1 MKERK
6 VKTVRRKNIQYD
18 EQLIITSQIYL
29 FFKNKSLFKME
40 LRN

>member
-18 EQLIITSQIYL
+18 EQLIITSQI
-29 FFKNKSLFKME
+29 FFLKKNKSLFKME

>member
-18 EQLIITSQIYL
+18 EQLIITSQIY
-29 FFKNKSLFKME
+29 FFKKNKSLFKME